1 MTKPNR
7 KQPSALGV
15 GRLLIA
21 VYGILATAASVR
33 ALYQLVFKFQDAP
46 IAYSLSALSALVYVL
61 ATFALA
67 RSKSSAKWLSIAK
80 VAVWFELVG
89 VVLVGTLSILIP
101 ALFQH
106 ASVWSLYGIGYGF
119 VPLVL
124 PVLGLLW
131 LRKKG
136 A

>member
-1 MTKPNR
+1 MTNR
-7 KQPSALGV
+7 KQSSALGV

-61 ATFALA
+61 ATIALA
-67 RSKSSAKWLSIAK
+67 RSKASARWLSTAK

-89 VVLVGTLSILIP
+89 VVLVGTLSILLP

>member
-1 MTKPNR
+1 MTQPNR
-7 KQPSALGV
+7 KQSSALGV

-61 ATFALA
+61 ATIALA